1 MPYTG
6 DKPSNP
12 VALTLTAGEA
22 TGTASDGSTT
32 DRHICWFSIPAQS
45 AGYSVELS
53 TFEGAGS
60 TLEVDICMVWAGGNT
75 AYFANSYSNGF
86 RQGSVYLP
94 LPAGISVL
102 VGVLPKGIQH
112 PLDSS
117 FTGESAAGAAKTA
130 LEWDAE
136 FPADLTRRLPAD
148 ITLQVSV
155 GVTVVEPGSAA
166 DPVPL
171 DFTLSQAAQTVDMTG
186 WKLQG
191 INLTARVPAGYAVK
205 FSDESGQSFSLLS
218 CTEPVCKGTTAN
230 EVAYK
235 LAAATWTDVASAPS
249 RPLPTVTLTAV
260 AVVVSDISGTAIDTD
275 GASLEPANLLMFKT
289 QDAMYAAR
297 APAGTYTVTNVIAGD
312 YILAAFSQLDGRDV
326 DATNVLVPQSERAI
340 GGGYPFVDA
349 PPET

>member
-12 VALTLTAGEA
+12 VALTLTVGEA

-60 TLEVDICMVWAGGNT
+60 TLEVDICMIWAGGNT
-75 AYFANSYSNGF
+75 AFFANSYSDGF

-102 VGVLPKGIQH
+102 VGVLPKNIQK

-117 FTGESAAGAAKTA
+117 FTGESAAGPTKTA
-130 LEWDAE
+130 LEWDDE

-166 DPVPL
+166 DPIPL
-171 DFTLSQAAQTVDMTG
+171 DFTLSQAAQTVDMAG

-218 CTEPVCKGTTAN
+218 CDGPICKGTTEN
-230 EVAYK
+230 EVAFK
-235 LAAATWTDVASAPS
+235 LTAATWTDVTSTPT
-249 RPLPTVTLTAV
+249 RPLPAVTLTAV
-260 AVVVSDISGTAIDTD
+260 AVAVSDISGTAIDTD
-275 GASLEPANLLMFKT
+275 GVSIEPANLLMFRT
-289 QDAMYAAR
+289 QAALF
-297 APAGTYTVTNVIAGD
+297 AVEVPSGAYTVPNVIAGD
-312 YILAAFSQLDGRDV
+312 YILAAFSRADGRDV
-326 DATNVLVPQSERAI
+326 QATNVLVPQAERAI
-340 GGGYPFVDA
+340 GGGYAFLA
-349 PPET
+349 PGP